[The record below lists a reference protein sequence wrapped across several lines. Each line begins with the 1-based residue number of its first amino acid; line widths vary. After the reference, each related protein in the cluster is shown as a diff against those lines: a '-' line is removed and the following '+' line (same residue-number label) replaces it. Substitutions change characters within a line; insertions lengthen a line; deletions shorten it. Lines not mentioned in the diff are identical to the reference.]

1 VTTAR
6 DIVARI
12 GERQVEEAVFRG
24 VDGLG
29 LVAHRI
35 GYATN
40 NDASPIKSID
50 ARIPGAD

>member
-35 GYATN
+35 GYVMSNGAGSTQS
-40 NDASPIKSID
+40 AST
-50 ARIPGAD
+50 RRT